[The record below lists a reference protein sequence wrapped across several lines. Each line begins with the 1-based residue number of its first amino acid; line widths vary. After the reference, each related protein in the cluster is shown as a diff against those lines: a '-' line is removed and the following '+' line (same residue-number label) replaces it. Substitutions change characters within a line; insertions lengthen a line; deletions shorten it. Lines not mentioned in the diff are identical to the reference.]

1 MPKSKKTTARP
12 TGARA
17 AKSKS
22 ASPKSP
28 AHLKGIREAL
38 AREFPDATCALHWKT
53 PLQLLVATILSAQCT
68 DTRVNMVTPALFK
81 RYRTAKDFADA
92 DSEELKGLVR
102 STGFFNQK
110 AKSIQEACAQIADEH
125 GGKVPQTMDELL
137 QLRGVARKTANVLLG
152 TAFGKNEG
160 VVVDT
165 HVKRLAKRFGIT
177 SETDP
182 TKIERTLMEVVP
194 REEWTDFAHRV
205 VLHGRKHCTAR
216 KPNCEECPCLPHCPQ
231 VGV

>member
-1 MPKSKKTTARP
+1 MAKTKKTAARTKKAGAAKGKSAP
-12 TGARA
+12 TKAPAQLEGIRA
-17 AKSKS
+17 A
-22 ASPKSP
+22 
-28 AHLKGIREAL
+28 L
-38 AREFPDATCALHWKT
+38 AKEYPDATCALHWKT

-68 DTRVNMVTPALFK
+68 DARVNMVTPALFK
-81 RYRTAKDFADA
+81 RYKTARDFADA
-92 DSEELKGLVR
+92 DPDELKGFVR

-125 GGKVPQTMDELL
+125 SGKVPQTMDELL
-137 QLRGVARKTANVLLG
+137 ELRGVARKTANVLLG

-177 SETDP
+177 EETDP
-182 TKIERTLMEVVP
+182 NKIERTLMQVVP

-205 VLHGRKHCTAR
+205 VLHGRKYCTAR